1 MKNIYAIIIA
11 VSYCFINSCSMLGY
25 YNKEKAIIKFCNKDT
40 IQFTTTIHDTI
51 IIDSIHVDTVFNE
64 TIDSVYLVKDK
75 VEIRYLKRYGKV
87 YLEGKY
93 KGDTVFYEKKVI
105 VEVPCN
111 TPKLKWY
118 KQLGADYWW
127 VLPSLV
133 LAYFLLLLIRKKL
146 NNI

>member
-1 MKNIYAIIIA
+1 MKNISIMALICLM
-11 VSYCFINSCSMLGY
+11 SSCSMLGY
-25 YNKEKAIIKFCNKDT
+25 YNKEKAVSKFCNNDT
-40 IQFTTTIHDTI
+40 FQFTITIHDTI
-51 IIDSIHVDTVFNE
+51 IIDSIHVDTVFSE
-64 TIDSVYLVKDK
+64 TVDSVYLIKDK
-75 VEIRYLKRYGKV
+75 IEIKYIKKYGKV

-111 TPKLKWY
+111 TPKLSWY

-133 LAYFLLLLIRKKL
+133 LAYFLLLLARKKL